1 MVLAMDNAAALE
13 AAITLTNQILVE
25 LDQQQGFDRVDA
37 LEAKREPLVQQAF
50 APSLQVIDQI
60 KAVHLQNLN
69 RKVVEKLSNLKQTI
83 QKEHQQASNGTRA
96 TRAYQ
101 SQQGQ
106 HPSRS

>member
-25 LDQQQGFDRVDA
+25 LDQQGFDRVDA